1 MPNVDKARREI
12 DHCEAVLRSRYHY
25 DHPIFGYLKTARDAL
40 DEDAPAPPPEAEAEA
55 EETDSV
61 LPANE
66 GLSVDDSEFPGR
78 AGETES
84 LAEPGVAEG
93 GFLPPD
99 GSETELPE
107 SSPVQQR
114 TRRNRRRG

>member
-25 DHPIFGYLKTARDAL
+25 DNPIFAYLKTARDAL
-40 DEDAPAPPPEAEAEA
+40 DEDAPAPPPEAEAGA

-78 AGETES
+78 AGGTE
-84 LAEPGVAEG
+84 APGDPWVGDG

-99 GSETELPE
+99 GSETE
-107 SSPVQQR
+107 
-114 TRRNRRRG
+114 